1 MLNVKFEFAS
11 PQGRSLASSL
21 GSRSSFRYRVQYEK
35 PFPYPM
41 FVESLFGLS
50 GKCLKDDEYE
60 STYSRVHTRS
70 TYEREGKSCSC
81 FQLFD

>member
-60 STYSRVHTRS
+60 STYSHVHT
-70 TYEREGKSCSC
+70 YYI
-81 FQLFD
+81 